1 MRTLVFCLS
10 MALLAGAAL
19 PDPGGQ
25 PPRLQLA
32 LRDGR
37 VTIIARDVPLTDLL
51 AEWSRL
57 GQTRIVNAEKLAGPR
72 LTIEL
77 VDVSERDALDI
88 LLRSAAGYIAAPR
101 PADRPGTSRYDRV
114 TILASSRAPAA
125 AAVSAPPESPR
136 ASSASPSYPA
146 AAAAP
151 AAPAQEQPADPDP
164 TPDFTSPQGGQPIPQ
179 VRPVV
184 TPLPGMQ
191 PQLEASQPRGVKL
204 SDLLRNAGEQAGP
217 MTSPRPGAV
226 PVPGRGYP
234 NPYNAPPGPGGRGG
248 GQ

>member
-10 MALLAGAAL
+10 MALLAGGAL

-37 VTIIARDVPLTDLL
+37 VTIIARDVPLTDIL

-101 PADRPGTSRYDRV
+101 PADRPGPSRYDRV

-136 ASSASPSYPA
+136 PSYGSSSYPTA
-146 AAAAP
+146 ATAP
-151 AAPAQEQPADPDP
+151 AAPAAADAPAPADAEPASEFTSMQGAQPVPPQQPAVAP
-164 TPDFTSPQGGQPIPQ
+164 FA
-179 VRPVV
+179 
-184 TPLPGMQ
+184 GMS
-191 PQLEASQPRGVKL
+191 PQLEAAQPRGVKL
-204 SDLLRNAGEQAGP
+204 SDLLRRAGE
-217 MTSPRPGAV
+217 
-226 PVPGRGYP
+226 VPGPPQTTTKPGP
-234 NPYNAPPGPGGRGG
+234 VPGPGGRGG